1 VFVRIPMVGKL
12 KDGRQVAAHALVEVR
27 KVPVGM

>member
-1 VFVRIPMVGKL
+1 VRIPVVGKM
-12 KDGRQVAAHALVEVR
+12 KDGKQVEVHALVEVR

>member
-1 VFVRIPMVGKL
+1 MVGKM
-12 KDGRQVAAHALVEVR
+12 KDGKQVEVHALVEVR